1 MVSFGC
7 ESMGHVETLNVSLR
21 GAKNCNSK
29 TMYLYQRNT
38 ISTETVRLTSSQDSD
53 ITQVISDL
61 TDNPEIIYKNYLR
74 RLKELLNQTVVRNT
88 GYNEFK
94 MVEHEQYDQS
104 EISDIGPLFKGSKI
118 GPVLKIMDSD
128 EYSLYLKESS
138 QIFFNIYVNK
148 QQMHVEI
155 QFLYMSIILSHML
168 SSQFTQ
174 LKDDKKYDDLIKK
187 HKQCFLETKNY
198 VISKVLGEIS
208 VPSERYF
215 AIKNFFITGTKDYKL
230 KNELLKTIN
239 IETINMFNFLK
250 LEKKKWTVEEEKLNS
265 DHATKYEIVYSD
277 LQTFFKSWN
286 NLSNELFR
294 KGFRYLFGSF
304 LIPAIN
310 NNTCSQV
317 EINLYNEFF
326 NLEKN
331 KNLTHHIY
339 NELKKLEQGQYNLL
353 AEQFKK
359 VDLINKLENQIKVKK
374 NVKRDRDFSVSEKIE
389 KKNRTIEV
397 KGIADP
403 VNSNMFSAS
412 IKKTVVDSYAHEKS
426 IGNDKSSENSDVG
439 AIVKRNATDVSS
451 NNHQVD
457 TKVNEVLHVKSN
469 SNGNETN
476 ASDTKVIDD
485 STVINNGN
493 ETNASD
499 TKVIDDST
507 VINNAKNESHES
519 FEEEYYNEIFSY
531 MTDVRYVEEQLQGCD
546 INDLLKVTY
555 KYWNSRNISKEIM
568 ETKLMTRFKID
579 ISYKSLNGLMYDNWI
594 RDDIINCMTEVINLM
609 FFCISDPNESPPV
622 HCWTTFFF
630 AKLFENKV
638 YDYNFVKK
646 WTKKMDTFA
655 YKKIFFPINIS
666 NNHWTL
672 VYCKIDSQ
680 QRNIEIYYY
689 DSFGP
694 QTDFEKYCLGIKF
707 WFESE
712 FQKRNMVNQYS
723 YIIKDKSIKQQYD
736 SCNCGLIV
744 IQNIIHLAFNR
755 NIKVYK
761 NPQELSKL
769 RSLTAFICTDKEMLT
784 LTFVSNNKLNLD
796 IIEKDMMKNRDG
808 SSLSLKS
815 IQGQTPI
822 EIDRDSLIDLSIS
835 HKDILGQYSD
845 KFVSFDEY
853 YQLLKL
859 IKSDLRI

>member
-1 MVSFGC
+1 
-7 ESMGHVETLNVSLR
+7 
-21 GAKNCNSK
+21 
-29 TMYLYQRNT
+29 
-38 ISTETVRLTSSQDSD
+38 
-53 ITQVISDL
+53 
-61 TDNPEIIYKNYLR
+61 
-74 RLKELLNQTVVRNT
+74 
-88 GYNEFK
+88 
-94 MVEHEQYDQS
+94 
-104 EISDIGPLFKGSKI
+104 
-118 GPVLKIMDSD
+118 
-128 EYSLYLKESS
+128 
-138 QIFFNIYVNK
+138 
-148 QQMHVEI
+148 
-155 QFLYMSIILSHML
+155 
-168 SSQFTQ
+168 
-174 LKDDKKYDDLIKK
+174 
-187 HKQCFLETKNY
+187 
-198 VISKVLGEIS
+198 
-208 VPSERYF
+208 
-215 AIKNFFITGTKDYKL
+215 
-230 KNELLKTIN
+230 
-239 IETINMFNFLK
+239 
-250 LEKKKWTVEEEKLNS
+250 
-265 DHATKYEIVYSD
+265 
-277 LQTFFKSWN
+277 
-286 NLSNELFR
+286 
-294 KGFRYLFGSF
+294 
-304 LIPAIN
+304 
-310 NNTCSQV
+310 
-317 EINLYNEFF
+317 
-326 NLEKN
+326 
-331 KNLTHHIY
+331 
-339 NELKKLEQGQYNLL
+339 L

-469 SNGNETN
+469 SNGVETN

-485 STVINNGN
+485 STVMNDAKNESHESDTKVIDDSTVINNGD

-507 VINNAKNESHES
+507 VMNNAKNESHES
-519 FEEEYYNEIFSY
+519 VEEEYYNEIFSY
-531 MTDVRYVEEQLQGCD
+531 MTDVRYVEDQLQGCD

-555 KYWNSRNISKEIM
+555 NYWNSRNISKEIM

-859 IKSDLRI
+859 IKSDLGI